1 MEEKGEGGGGRT
13 DQKRR
18 GIEQKVD
25 QRNWKR
31 MMGRRRKDWKR
42 MIGREEGGEER
53 SEERRV

>member
-1 MEEKGEGGGGRT
+1 MRGGKGREEKGR
-13 DQKRR
+13 
-18 GIEQKVD
+18 IEQKVD